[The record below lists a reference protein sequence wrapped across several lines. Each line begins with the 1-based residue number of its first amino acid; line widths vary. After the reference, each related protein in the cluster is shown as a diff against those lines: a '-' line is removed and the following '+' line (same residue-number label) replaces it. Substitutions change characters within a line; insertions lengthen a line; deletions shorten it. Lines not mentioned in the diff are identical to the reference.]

1 MKYAFIGTYPPRE
14 CGIGTFTKNLRLS
27 MTHTSDEGV
36 VIAMSDHEECT
47 NYPEEVKLL
56 IRQEYQRDYLEAAK
70 FINISG
76 VDACILEH
84 EFGIFGGQNGIYIL
98 PLLHRLEIPLI
109 VTLHTILEKPST
121 NEKAVLREICKMA
134 DKVVIMSKKAIDFL
148 VHIYNVPKKKI
159 AYIEHGV
166 PDIKFN
172 KEQSKKEFKL
182 DGKHLILTFGFIGRN
197 KGVETV
203 IKALPKI
210 IEKHPNIIYIILG
223 KTHPNI
229 LRYEG
234 EEYRL
239 YLMNLVKKLNLEDS
253 VLFLNKY
260 INQEELFKYL
270 SASDIYITPYLN
282 EAQISSGTLS
292 YAVGVGSAVIS
303 TPYWHAQELLA
314 DNRGK
319 LFNFNDYN
327 ELSSIVIDLLDN
339 PKEINKIKKNAFE
352 YGRQITWPNIGKKYI
367 NLSEDIINHRTENIK
382 KKKFVLD
389 PLLLP
394 KFSLRHI
401 KLLTDDTGIIQHAKY
416 GIPNLKDGYCLDD
429 NARALLLTLM
439 AYKQNKNKTALELC
453 PIYLSYIHY
462 MQNSDG
468 TFRNF
473 MNFKRDYLDEKG
485 SEDSFGRTVW
495 ALGYLLN
502 NPPNDSS
509 YQCGKDLFFN
519 ALPNS
524 ENLKSVRSIAYSII
538 GISNYLSGMPSD
550 EWVIH
555 ILKNLSNKLTAEY
568 KKNSTENWNW
578 FESLLTYDNAILPLS
593 LLHAYKILKDK
604 KIKKTAFE
612 SLDFLTEITMKK
624 GYLSIIG
631 NKNWY
636 KKGEGRSKYA
646 QQPVDA
652 AAMVLMFH
660 QALILTKNKKYSDNL
675 NTSFMWFLGENDLRM
690 NLYDFETNGCC
701 DGIEEYGINRNQ
713 GAESTISYLISYLT
727 VLQAFEDFH

>member
-27 MTHTSDEGV
+27 MTNTSDEGV
-36 VIAMSDHEECT
+36 VIAMSDHEECA
-47 NYPEEVKLL
+47 NYPKEVKLL
-56 IRQEYQRDYLEAAK
+56 IRQEFQRDYLEAAK
-70 FINISG
+70 FINICG

-84 EFGIFGGQNGIYIL
+84 EFGIFGGQSGIYIL

-109 VTLHTILEKPST
+109 VTLHTILEKPSV

-134 DKVVIMSKKAIDFL
+134 DKVIIMSLKAIDFL

-172 KEQSKKEFKL
+172 KEQSKKDFKL

-210 IEKHPNIIYIILG
+210 IEKHSNIIYIILG

-270 SASDIYITPYLN
+270 YASDIYITPYLN

-292 YAVGVGSAVIS
+292 YAVGVGTAVIS

-327 ELSSIVIDLLDN
+327 ELSSVIIDLLDN
-339 PKEINKIKKNAFE
+339 PKEINKIRKNAFE
-352 YGRQITWPNIGKKYI
+352 YGRKITWPNIGKKYI
-367 NLSEDIINHRTENIK
+367 ELTEDIINRRTENIK
-382 KKKFVLD
+382 NKKFVLD

-394 KFSLRHI
+394 PFSLRHI
-401 KLLTDDTGIIQHAKY
+401 KLLTNDTGIIQHAKY
-416 GIPNLKDGYCLDD
+416 GIPNLKDGFCLDD

-439 AYKQNKNKTALELC
+439 AYKQKKDETALELC
-453 PIYLSYIHY
+453 PTYLSYIHY

-509 YQCGKDLFFN
+509 YQNGKDIFFN
-519 ALPNS
+519 ALPNF
-524 ENLKSVRSIAYSII
+524 ENLKSVRSIAYTII
-538 GISNYLSGMPSD
+538 GISHYLSGTPSD
-550 EWVIH
+550 ERVIH

-578 FESLLTYDNAILPLS
+578 FESLLSYDNAILPLS
-593 LLHAYKILKDK
+593 LLHASKILKDK

-612 SLDFLTEITMKK
+612 SLNFLTKITMKN

-636 KKGEGRSKYA
+636 KKGEERSKYA

-652 AAMVLMFH
+652 AAMVLMFQ
-660 QALILTKNKKYSDNL
+660 QALILTRNKKYSDKL
-675 NTSFMWFLGENDLRM
+675 NKAFMWFLGENDLRM